1 MKLKKSVLVYSYIP
15 SKEALKRMLLFNFID
30 PLCISMLF
38 DMPGRQNRDGELK
51 VIFSRFIIVKREPF
65 YSHIF
70 KKYFPVH

>member
-1 MKLKKSVLVYSYIP
+1 MEKKNLSLSIHIFLLKKLCKGCFY
-15 SKEALKRMLLFNFID
+15 FNFID

-51 VIFSRFIIVKREPF
+51 VIFSRFIIMKRVPF

-70 KKYFPVH
+70 KKDFPVH